1 MEAPSATQPALI
13 PSGPLRYND
22 GVDAHA
28 LVCAELGLAH
38 PASTL
43 PLTAANLGLMNVAA
57 SDDAEHRAAAILRVL
72 ATHPGAWR
80 SETAQLL
87 ALGMAAKQ
95 AGVRAQAVEV
105 FAAAIPGRVDAAAVA
120 QAFAACAP
128 AIVLTRW
135 AESFADAATLAPAA
149 VIAVLGGL
157 LPRLDPKA
165 RGIGALL
172 TVLLDESLRHAR
184 PVADADLR
192 GWLAGFA
199 GGSAAAK
206 AAKALLALGTP

>member
-1 MEAPSATQPALI
+1 M
-13 PSGPLRYND
+13 
-22 GVDAHA
+22 
-28 LVCAELGLAH
+28 
-38 PASTL
+38 
-43 PLTAANLGLMNVAA
+43 
-57 SDDAEHRAAAILRVL
+57 
-72 ATHPGAWR
+72 
-80 SETAQLL
+80 
-87 ALGMAAKQ
+87 
-95 AGVRAQAVEV
+95 
-105 FAAAIPGRVDAAAVA
+105 A

-135 AESFADAATLAPAA
+135 ARSFADAATLAPAA

-157 LPRLDPKA
+157 LPRLDPQA

-184 PVADADLR
+184 PVEDVDLR

>member
-1 MEAPSATQPALI
+1 M
-13 PSGPLRYND
+13 PL
-22 GVDAHA
+22 V
-28 LVCAELGLAH
+28 
-38 PASTL
+38 
-43 PLTAANLGLMNVAA
+43 AANLVLMNVAA
-57 SDDAEHRAAAILRVL
+57 GDDAEHRAAAILRVL
-72 ATHPGAWR
+72 ATHPGAWH
-80 SETAQLL
+80 SVTVQLL

-105 FAAAIPGRVDAAAVA
+105 FAAAIPGRVDAAAAA
-120 QAFAACAP
+120 QAYAACAP

-135 AESFADAATLAPAA
+135 AESFTDAATLAPAA
-149 VIAVLGGL
+149 VIAVLGKL

-172 TVLLDESLRHAR
+172 TVLLDESLRHAQ
-184 PVADADLR
+184 PVADTDLR